1 MGSRKGEKA
10 ALMREMG
17 ERGAFASKLPA
28 RVGRK
33 PPVLMTQELALE
45 VIERFAAGET
55 VSAICASDER
65 FASDRSFR
73 TFISRDEAMAAEW
86 ATAKAMHAER
96 LMEDILDIADNDAKG
111 PDGRVDSG
119 AVQRDR
125 LRCDVRHLRAA
136 ALDPARWGRKTEQ
149 TIKGDAAN
157 PLVIEDT
164 AAAEERRIDAFMAFM
179 ARTSGPQRP
188 RELSGF
194 GRPEVIEHQ
203 PKPPMSEEE
212 WAAYVKRIG
221 SGE

>member
-1 MGSRKGEKA
+1 
-10 ALMREMG
+10 
-17 ERGAFASKLPA
+17 
-28 RVGRK
+28 
-33 PPVLMTQELALE
+33 
-45 VIERFAAGET
+45 
-55 VSAICASDER
+55 
-65 FASDRSFR
+65 
-73 TFISRDEAMAAEW
+73 
-86 ATAKAMHAER
+86 MHAER

-157 PLVIEDT
+157 PLVIEDA

-194 GRPEVIEHQ
+194 GRPEVSPLQGRSVENIAKDLAR
-203 PKPPMSEEE
+203 PKRFELPTPDS
-212 WAAYVKRIG
+212 
-221 SGE
+221 